1 MTPATMITFDGITQ
15 PVTEWALDYG
25 IAPAVIVG
33 RLDRGLSA
41 EQAITTPMVT
51 ARGQKLKGE
60 HLDSYIADQRHAW
73 RRDRRLVIRAA
84 MKAGKLAAS
93 EAARQQKAS
102 QQSRGKGRVYSFD
115 GESKTL
121 EQWSQQIGVAASTLR
136 KRVAAGWPIERVL
149 TSTDGRA
156 DRHRPGVVLNFPPL
170 RGTGAGS
177 TAQETPEITFS
188 EKAANA

>member
-1 MTPATMITFDGITQ
+1 MTPATVLTFEGITQ

-25 IAPAVIVG
+25 IAPAVIVA
-33 RLDRGLSA
+33 RLERGVSV

-60 HLDSYIADQRHAW
+60 HLESYIADQRYAW

-93 EAARQQKAS
+93 EAARQHKAS
-102 QQSRGKGRVYSFD
+102 QQARGKGRVYTFD
-115 GESKTL
+115 GQSKTL

-136 KRVAAGWPIERVL
+136 KRVTAGWPIERVL

-156 DRHRPGVVLNFPPL
+156 DRHRPGVVSNFETL

-177 TAQETPEITFS
+177 TAQEIPEITFS
-188 EKAANA
+188 EQAENA